1 LIELYDIRD
10 NVNHHTNAPSALGP
24 AGCDEHCAKDDAMKS
39 DWYGARRTVA
49 NGTEGP
55 GDASAVAHAKRV
67 LIADTDD
74 AARRMLVN
82 LVESLGYEAVEAHS
96 VAQALEIARKAP
108 PDAALID
115 IGAPMLEGLSAARR
129 MRELAGASPLLLIA
143 LTGWGQPQYR
153 DMALAAGFDV
163 HLVKP
168 VGVDQLGF
176 LLSMT
181 LA

>member
-1 LIELYDIRD
+1 
-10 NVNHHTNAPSALGP
+10 
-24 AGCDEHCAKDDAMKS
+24 MKS
-39 DWYGARRTVA
+39 HWYGAQATVA
-49 NGTEGP
+49 NGTDHLGKAREGP
-55 GDASAVAHAKRV
+55 YRKRV
-67 LIADTDD
+67 LIADGDE

-82 LVESLGYEAVEAHS
+82 LVESLGYEAIAARSPDE
-96 VAQALEIARKAP
+96 ALELARRAP

-115 IGAPMLEGLSAARR
+115 IVAPLLEGLPAARR
-129 MRELAGASPLLLIA
+129 MRELAGDSAVLLIA

-153 DMALAAGFDV
+153 EMALAAGFDV

>member
-1 LIELYDIRD
+1 
-10 NVNHHTNAPSALGP
+10 
-24 AGCDEHCAKDDAMKS
+24 MKS
-39 DWYGARRTVA
+39 DWDGAHEAVVH
-49 NGTEGP
+49 GTDEP
-55 GDASAVAHAKRV
+55 GEPTSASPRKRV
-67 LIADTDD
+67 LIADPDD

-82 LVESLGYEAVEAHS
+82 LVESLGYVAVAARSTEE
-96 VAQALEIARKAP
+96 ALEAARLAL

-115 IGAPMLEGLSAARR
+115 IGAPMLEVLPAARC
-129 MRELAGASPLLLIA
+129 MREVAGQSAMLLIA

-153 DMALAAGFDV
+153 EMALAAGYDV